1 MDAID
6 KINLALARKGM
17 SGAELER
24 LIGVSNS
31 VYSQW
36 TKRTTKPSNKSLIK
50 IAKALGVDVT
60 ELLPDRKELQVN
72 SKKEKPSTKNGERL
86 FSYSDLELLDAIK
99 RADEKDLRA
108 IRVLLGIE

>member
-1 MDAID
+1 MDSID
-6 KINLALARKGM
+6 KINFVLMQKGL
-17 SGAELER
+17 SGADLSR

-36 TKRTTKPSNKSLIK
+36 NTRTTKPSNKNLVK
-50 IAKALGVDVT
+50 IAEALGVDVS
-60 ELLPDRKELQVN
+60 EILPDK